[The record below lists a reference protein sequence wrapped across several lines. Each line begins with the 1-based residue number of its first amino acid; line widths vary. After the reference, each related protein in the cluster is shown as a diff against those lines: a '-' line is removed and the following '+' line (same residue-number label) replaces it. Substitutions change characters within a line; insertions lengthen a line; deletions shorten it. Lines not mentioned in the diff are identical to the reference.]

1 MHAHQKQLETCML
14 NLLKNLTLGLTG
26 QEIPIEEKEV
36 EGVMVYTIK
45 APKEVMGIL
54 IGKSGKT
61 IRAIRNVAKARAII
75 DQTRISID
83 LEEAV

>member
-1 MHAHQKQLETCML
+1 ML
-14 NLLKNLTLGLTG
+14 NLLKNLTQGLTG
-26 QEIPIEEKEV
+26 QEIPIEEKEI
-36 EGVMVYTIK
+36 EGIMVYTIK

-83 LEEAV
+83 LEEAI